1 MSGIPQWTDKMT
13 PYQRCEFGM
22 ALATMN
28 RLIDNATEYR
38 CTYNITVPAKS
49 MELAAAQGDDTDVI
63 AYYAEAPLVAANVFH
78 LRGGRVVD
86 RREFYWED
94 LESLLLVE
102 GMVRLLG
109 GDPNIDTTKNN
120 A

>member
-1 MSGIPQWTDKMT
+1 MSDIPQWTDKMT

-38 CTYNITVPAKS
+38 RTYNITIPAKS
-49 MELAAAQGDDTDVI
+49 ME
-63 AYYAEAPLVAANVFH
+63 
-78 LRGGRVVD
+78 
-86 RREFYWED
+86 
-94 LESLLLVE
+94 LLLVE

-109 GDPNIDTTKNN
+109 GDPNIDTTKNIFGR
-120 A
+120 ALMLDKFHHMMVMSLMSVTR

>member
-1 MSGIPQWTDKMT
+1 MSDIPQWTDKMT
-13 PYQRCEFGM
+13 PYQRYEFGM

-38 CTYNITVPAKS
+38 CTYNITIPVKS
-49 MELAAAQGDDTDVI
+49 ME
-63 AYYAEAPLVAANVFH
+63 
-78 LRGGRVVD
+78 
-86 RREFYWED
+86 
-94 LESLLLVE
+94 LLLVE

>member
-1 MSGIPQWTDKMT
+1 MSDIPQWTDKMT

-38 CTYNITVPAKS
+38 CTYNITIPAKS
-49 MELAAAQGDDTDVI
+49 ME
-63 AYYAEAPLVAANVFH
+63 
-78 LRGGRVVD
+78 
-86 RREFYWED
+86 
-94 LESLLLVE
+94 LLLVE

>member
-1 MSGIPQWTDKMT
+1 MSDIPQWTDKMT

-38 CTYNITVPAKS
+38 RTYNITIPAKS
-49 MELAAAQGDDTDVI
+49 ME
-63 AYYAEAPLVAANVFH
+63 
-78 LRGGRVVD
+78 
-86 RREFYWED
+86 
-94 LESLLLVE
+94 LLLVE